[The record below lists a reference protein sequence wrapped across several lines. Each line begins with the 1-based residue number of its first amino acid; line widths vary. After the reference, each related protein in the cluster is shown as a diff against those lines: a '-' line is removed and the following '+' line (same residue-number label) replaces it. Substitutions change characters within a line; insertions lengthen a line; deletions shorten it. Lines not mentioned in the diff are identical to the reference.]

1 MDKNPGNRVQAL
13 EVEEND
19 IIRALASSGRCNQS
33 SRLSHGTTA
42 SMVQ

>member
-1 MDKNPGNRVQAL
+1 MYKGPEHRVQAL
-13 EVEEND
+13 PVEEND
-19 IIRALASSGRCNQS
+19 ITRTLASSGRCNQS